1 MSNADWISYEEA
13 YARGLA
19 AVTPLATETVPL
31 TEALGRA
38 LAEPVSARVPH
49 PPWDNSAMDGFAV
62 YERDVLG
69 ATEETPIVLP
79 ISQEIPAGKF
89 PRGPLEERSA
99 ARVMTGAPVPEGATG
114 VIRIEHTDGGS
125 ANKVLIFND
134 ADRKR
139 HIRLTGEDTPAGA
152 TLLQAGEEIG
162 SAATALLAMA
172 GCSHVAVV
180 RRPRVGVLA
189 NGDELAG
196 LENYA
201 EVLSG
206 QKIMNSN
213 GYALAAQLESAGAAP
228 TMLGIARDNPKDL
241 RRYLREYE
249 NFDALVSAAGVSV
262 GDHDYVKSVLD
273 ELDFERSFWR
283 VRMRPGSATLFGS
296 LNNRPFWGVPGNPVS
311 ALVTFEVLVRPAIRR
326 MAGYA
331 RHTRRLIRCRTSEEI
346 RGPENV
352 VTFLRVQIDEE
363 GSGHPV
369 TRLAG
374 TQGSGILTSMLADGL
389 LVLPE
394 GTSSVK
400 KGESVQVMPLRE
412 WARSA

>member
-1 MSNADWISYEEA
+1 MSSADWISYAEA
-13 YARGLA
+13 YAHGLA
-19 AVTPLATETVPL
+19 AVTPLGTETVPL

-38 LAEPVSARVPH
+38 LAVSVSARVPH

-62 YERDVLG
+62 HEQDVLG
-69 ATEETPIVLP
+69 ATGETPIALP

-89 PRGPLEERSA
+89 PQGPLEEGSA

-125 ANKVLIFND
+125 ADKVLIFND

-196 LENYA
+196 LEDYA

-213 GYALAAQLESAGAAP
+213 GYALAAQLESAGAEP
-228 TMLGIARDNPKDL
+228 TILGIARDNPEDL
-241 RRYLREYE
+241 RRYLLEYK

-273 ELDFERSFWR
+273 ELGFDRSFWR
-283 VRMRPGSATLFGS
+283 VRMRPGSATLFGNLS
-296 LNNRPFWGVPGNPVS
+296 NRPFWGVPGNPVS
-311 ALVTFEVLVRPAIRR
+311 ALVTFEVLVRPAIRK

-331 RHTRRLIRCRTSEEI
+331 RHTRRLIRCRTAEEI
-346 RGPENV
+346 RGPESV
-352 VTFLRVQIDEE
+352 VSFFRVQIKTQ
-363 GSGHPV
+363 GSGHLV
-369 TRLAG
+369 ARLAG
-374 TQGSGILTSMLADGL
+374 AQGSGILTSMLADGL

-394 GTSSVK
+394 GTSSVEV
-400 KGESVQVMPLRE
+400 GEAVQVIPLRE
-412 WARSA
+412 WARTD

>member
-1 MSNADWISYEEA
+1 MSSADWISYEEA
-13 YARGLA
+13 YAHGVT
-19 AVTPLATETVPL
+19 AVTPMNTETVPL

-38 LAEPVSARVPH
+38 LAVSVQAQVPH

-62 YERDVLG
+62 QAQDVHG
-69 ATEETPIVLP
+69 ATGETPIALP

-89 PRGPLEERSA
+89 PQGPLEAGSA

-125 ANKVLIFND
+125 AREVLIFDD
-134 ADRKR
+134 ADRDR
-139 HIRLTGEDTPAGA
+139 HIRLIGEDTPAGA

-172 GCSHVAVV
+172 GCSSVVVA

-196 LENYA
+196 LDNYD

-206 QKIMNSN
+206 RKIMNSN
-213 GYALAAQLESAGAAP
+213 AYALAAQLESAGAEP
-228 TMLGIARDNPKDL
+228 TILGIARDDPEDL
-241 RRYLREYE
+241 RRYLLEGGDY
-249 NFDALVSAAGVSV
+249 DALVSAAGVSV

-273 ELDFERSFWR
+273 ELGFERSFWR
-283 VRMRPGSATLFGS
+283 VRMRPGSATLFGH
-296 LNNRPFWGVPGNPVS
+296 LRDRPFWGVPGNPVS
-311 ALVTFEVLVRPAIRR
+311 AFVTFEVLVRPAIRR

-331 RHTRRLIRCRTSEEI
+331 RHTRRLIACRTVEEI

-352 VTFLRVQIDEE
+352 VSFLRVQIEE
-363 GSGHPV
+363 RESGHLAA
-369 TRLAG
+369 RLAG
-374 TQGSGILTSMLADGL
+374 AQGSGILTSMLADGL

-394 GTSSVK
+394 GTAAVEA
-400 KGESVQVMPLRE
+400 GHTVQVIPLRE
-412 WARSA
+412 WARSG

>member
-1 MSNADWISYEEA
+1 MTSADWISYEEA
-13 YARGLA
+13 YARGLE
-19 AVTPLATETVPL
+19 AVTALATETVPL

-38 LAEPVSARVPH
+38 LAKPVLARVPH

-69 ATEETPIVLP
+69 ATEETPIALP

-89 PRGPLEERSA
+89 PQRPLEEGSA

-114 VIRIEHTDGGS
+114 VIRIEHTDGGTD
-125 ANKVLIFND
+125 NKVLIFND

-152 TLLQAGEEIG
+152 TLLQTGEEIG
-162 SAATALLAMA
+162 SAATGLLAMA
-172 GCSHVAVV
+172 GFSHVDVV

-196 LENYA
+196 FEDYD

-213 GYALAAQLESAGAAP
+213 GYALAAQLELAGAAP
-228 TMLGIARDNPKDL
+228 TILGIARDNPKDL
-241 RRYLREYE
+241 RRYLLEYK

-273 ELDFERSFWR
+273 ELGFERSFWR
-283 VRMRPGSATLFGS
+283 VQMRPGSATLFGNLS
-296 LNNRPFWGVPGNPVS
+296 NRPFWGVPGNPVS
-311 ALVTFEVLVRPAIRR
+311 ALVTFEVLVRPAIRK

-331 RHTRRLIRCRTSEEI
+331 RHTRRLIRCRTAEEI

-352 VTFLRVQIDEE
+352 VTFLRVQIAEE
-363 GSGHPV
+363 DSGHLV
-369 TRLAG
+369 ARLAG
-374 TQGSGILTSMLADGL
+374 AQGSGMLTSMLSDGL

-412 WARSA
+412 WAKNA